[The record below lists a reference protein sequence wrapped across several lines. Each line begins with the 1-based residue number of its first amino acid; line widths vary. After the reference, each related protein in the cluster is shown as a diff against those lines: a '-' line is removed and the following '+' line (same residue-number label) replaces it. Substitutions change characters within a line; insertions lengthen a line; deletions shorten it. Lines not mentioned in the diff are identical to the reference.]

1 MTLSILIPTI
11 NGREQLLE
19 RLLNIIAEQRQW
31 VKMDLEVI
39 IEKDNREKKI
49 GAKRNGLLQKAT
61 GDYSVFIDDDDI
73 IPEYYLSEIETAA
86 KKNPDAIGFKGNYS
100 ENGIQKKEFIH
111 SITNKEYSETM
122 YYFYRPPNHLNP
134 IKTSIAKQF
143 SFPNKS
149 MFEDTDWAIQ
159 IQKSGLL
166 KTEVFID
173 KIMYNYNY
181 VSNKKY

>member
-1 MTLSILIPTI
+1 MKLSILIPTI
-11 NGREQLLE
+11 TGRENLLE
-19 RLLNIIAEQRQW
+19 RLLNLISEQRQW
-31 VKMDLEVI
+31 TELGVEIV
-39 IEKDNREKKI
+39 IEKDNRQKSI
-49 GAKRNGLLQKAT
+49 GEKRNLLLSKAT
-61 GDYSVFIDDDDI
+61 GEYSVFIDDDDI
-73 IPEYYLSEIETAA
+73 IPDYYLKEIETAI
-86 KKNPDAIGFKGNYS
+86 KENPDTIGFKGSYS

-111 SITNKEYSETM
+111 SITNHEYSETM

-143 SFPNKS
+143 RFPHKNL
-149 MFEDTDWAIQ
+149 FEDTDWAMQ

-181 VSNKKY
+181 VSNKNY